1 MDVMD
6 RPARILVIDNLAVES
21 LRREVYRALAR
32 MFGWEVHL
40 LVPTAWRETREAVA
54 CENEA
59 GDMLRVHSS
68 RIAFGFRHQRV
79 LYLDLPGIVRKVKP
93 HFILAVAQPESY
105 AAAEVCIVRRLLAP
119 HSGLGLF
126 SSRNIDYPREGFPY
140 KFKFT
145 HRLSDTISRR
155 SRPDICFYRPAAAGK
170 LLAPYARRLVHTP
183 HVVDCRIF
191 QRWERDNTAGP
202 NKRIVVGYVGRL
214 VKEKGVFALLEAI
227 RHLPDRVALKI
238 VGMGPEERSLKQ
250 KAEESGVAGRVEFH
264 PPAPYQEIP
273 AILNSLDM
281 LALPSLEVP
290 HWTELFGRILIEAM
304 ACEVPIVASRSG
316 GIPEVIGDAGLLV
329 EPGDSRALAVAIDR
343 LCVDASERCRLGQ
356 KGRERALRCFDVPV
370 VAGILGREMMSSI
383 AANHREGLPA

>member
-1 MDVMD
+1 MNQ
-6 RPARILVIDNLAVES
+6 PARILVIDNLAVES

-59 GDMLRVHSS
+59 GNLLRIHPS

-79 LYLDLPGIVRKVKP
+79 LYLDLPGIVKKVKP

-119 HSGLGLF
+119 HSGLAFF
-126 SSRNIDYPREGFPY
+126 SSRNIDYPTEGFPY
-140 KFKFT
+140 KFKVT
-145 HRLSDTISRR
+145 HRLCDTISRK
-155 SRPDICFYRPAAAGK
+155 SRPDICFYRPEAAGK
-170 LLAPYARRLVHTP
+170 LLAPYARHLVHTP

-191 QRWERDNTAGP
+191 QKWENASAAGQ
-202 NKRIVVGYVGRL
+202 KRRIVVGYVGRL
-214 VKEKGVFALLEAI
+214 VQEKGVFTLLEAI
-227 RHLPDRVALKI
+227 RHLPDHVTLKM
-238 VGMGPEERSLKQ
+238 VGMGPEERSLRQ
-250 KAEESGVAGRVEFH
+250 KAEESGVAGRVEFQ

-273 AILNSLDM
+273 AILNGLDV
-281 LALPSLEVP
+281 LALPSHEVP

-329 EPGDSRALAVAIDR
+329 EPGDSRALAVALDR
-343 LCVDASERCRLGQ
+343 LCLDESERCRLGQ
-356 KGRERALRCFDVPV
+356 KGRERARRCFDVPV
-370 VAGILGREMMSSI
+370 VAGILGREMKVTMAS
-383 AANHREGLPA
+383 NQRGGLPA